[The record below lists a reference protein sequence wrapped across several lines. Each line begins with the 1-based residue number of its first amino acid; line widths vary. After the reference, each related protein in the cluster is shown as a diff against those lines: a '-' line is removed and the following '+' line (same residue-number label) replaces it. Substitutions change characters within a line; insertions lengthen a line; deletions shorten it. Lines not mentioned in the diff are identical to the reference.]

1 MGTRSDPARTSSSW
15 RGSGAGGA
23 RREKSVVREYVEAAL
38 WALALTLF
46 LRAFVIQ
53 AFRIPTQS
61 MENTLLIGDF
71 LFVNKFEYGPK
82 IPFTHIRFPGI
93 RKPRPGDVIVFQYPQ
108 DPSKDYIKRCVA
120 VGGQT
125 VEMRDKD
132 LYVDGR
138 RTVEPYVI
146 HSRPDTIPAGYER
159 RDNHPPFT
167 VPPGRL
173 YMMGD
178 NRDNSYDS
186 RYWGPVDMDLVKGR
200 AMFIYWS
207 WDGTRR
213 WPRWDRLLR
222 LIR

>member
-1 MGTRSDPARTSSSW
+1 MSLSPTKPATESP
-15 RGSGAGGA
+15 AA
-23 RREKSVVREYVEAAL
+23 RPRRAKSVVREYVEAAL

-53 AFRIPTQS
+53 AFRIPSQS

-82 IPFTHIRFPGI
+82 IPFTHVRLPGL
-93 RKPRPGDVIVFQYPQ
+93 RPPRPGDVIVFQFPQ

-125 VEMRDKD
+125 VEVRNKQVF
-132 LYVDGR
+132 VDGKPR
-138 RTVEPYVI
+138 VEPYVI
-146 HSRPDTIPAGYER
+146 HSRPEVLPGGYDR
-159 RDNHPPFT
+159 RDNCGPFT
-167 VPPGRL
+167 VPRGRL
-173 YMMGD
+173 FMMGD

-186 RYWGPVDMDLVKGR
+186 RYWGPVDMDLVKGH

-207 WDGTRR
+207 WDGERN
-213 WPRWDRLLR
+213 WPRWERLFR
-222 LIR
+222 VIR